1 MSGAYKLLIEF
12 RESRGHF
19 DLGIREDWKEE
30 VCGQGLKSG

>member
-19 DLGIREDWKEE
+19 DLGIREDFGKRKY
-30 VCGQGLKSG
+30 VVRA